1 MWCLLDANYDIN
13 KSDILH
19 PILAYIYKLSVTVE
33 SKPYTAFI
41 FSQTIINSQT
51 EPSMDTQTQ
60 ILDTS
65 AELNDEESVGQN
77 SDTPLNFSTNDFSI
91 IKSEDLEEKAQA
103 EPLDLS
109 LPKSSSCNGH
119 TSVTIAVSNTKP
131 SVPTQEEPL
140 NLTSLKKDT
149 LDGNT
154 IYVTQSTTS
163 PINIIAT
170 PLPTLVAIA
179 EPGGIPCLR
188 AAISTKQ
195 RTILIPQLSYT
206 YTSPSTNGKANTTTT
221 TTSSSNKTS
230 SITTTPS
237 TDTQGIVLNGCE
249 VRKHATYQVK
259 HYSYIFLMSKAL
271 LSNIVP
277 CHITIR
283 CS

>member
-1 MWCLLDANYDIN
+1 
-13 KSDILH
+13 
-19 PILAYIYKLSVTVE
+19 
-33 SKPYTAFI
+33 
-41 FSQTIINSQT
+41 
-51 EPSMDTQTQ
+51 MDTQTQ

-65 AELNDEESVGQN
+65 AELNVEESVGQN
-77 SDTPLNFSTNDFSI
+77 SDTPLNFSTNDFGI
-91 IKSEDLEEKAQA
+91 IKSEDLEEKGQA

-221 TTSSSNKTS
+221 TSSSNKTS

-271 LSNIVP
+271 LVVLIVQY
-277 CHITIR
+277 CTLSHNH
-283 CS
+283 